1 MNKFFK
7 KSLSVVLVILM
18 IAAAMPMAFAAE
30 NKIMEAHD
38 GDPIV
43 VVRGIDFAGLVD
55 EKTGKK
61 AINVEAFD
69 ITNIILN
76 FGMNYVTKNKDAVVD
91 TITSLGCD
99 IFKNVKL
106 DKEGNPANPDVTIP
120 KYPKSAD
127 NYAEELE
134 NDDVWADTAV
144 GLYRSIARDLG
155 GKNTYLYTFDWRL
168 SPKELAADLKSYL
181 DNVIDETGA
190 DKLDIAAC
198 SMGGMITTAYLY
210 YYDDATD
217 ILDSVFFFSG
227 AHNGGHI
234 VGSAFTG
241 DLVIDSKGIADFLI
255 EKTKGNFGVNL
266 LVKILNG
273 LGILKNIVKFVNEVL
288 VEYKEEIY
296 GDFLRECLATAY
308 GLWGLVPDGE
318 NGKDF
323 DAAVSFFFNGVEDEY
338 ATALAEI
345 AEIKK
350 FVMSTEDTMAKLETA
365 GVKFGYVSHYNSRQ
379 LPIYS
384 GFKAHGDGVLETDCT
399 SGGAVVANYGETL
412 TDAQIAGVAAEY
424 ISPDKIIDASKC
436 LYTDKT
442 WFVKSAGH
450 VGCKDNSEHTE
461 FAIWLITQDNQPTV
475 YTTDKY
481 PRFMN
486 VDANQNFIGF

>member
-1 MNKFFK
+1 MSKILK
-7 KSLSVVLVILM
+7 KSLSIILAILM
-18 IAAAMPMAFAAE
+18 VVAAMPMAFAAE
-30 NKIMEAHD
+30 NNKIMEAHD

-43 VVRGIDFAGLVD
+43 VVRGIDFAGLID
-55 EKTGKK
+55 TETGKK
-61 AINVEAFD
+61 AINIEAFD

-106 DKEGNPANPDVTIP
+106 DKEGNPANPNVTIP
-120 KYPKSAD
+120 KYPKSAN

-144 GLYRSIARDLG
+144 GLYRSIARNYG

-181 DNVIDETGA
+181 DNVIAETGA

-234 VGSAFTG
+234 VGSAFSG

-273 LGILKNIVKFVNEVL
+273 LGILKGVVKFVNEVL
-288 VEYKEEIY
+288 VEYEGEIY

-308 GLWGLVPDGE
+308 GLWALIPDDE
-318 NGKDF
+318 F
-323 DAAVSFFFNGVEDEY
+323 DAARDFFFAGVEDEY
-338 ATALAEI
+338 TTALAEI
-345 AEIKK
+345 DEIQK
-350 FVMSTEDTMAKLETA
+350 FVNSTEKTMAKLEAA

-384 GFKAHGDGVLETDCT
+384 GFKAHGDGVLETDRT

-424 ISPDKIIDASKC
+424 ISPDKVIDASKC

-442 WFVKSAGH
+442 WFVKNAGH

-461 FAIWLITQDNQPTV
+461 FAIWLITQDEQPTV
-475 YTTDKY
+475 NTTDKY

-486 VDANQNFIGF
+486 VDANQNFISF